1 MTYEEAVTYILN
13 IPKFTRKNSASHTKT
28 LLGLLGNPQEAV
40 KVIHVAGTNGKGS
53 VCAYLDAMLRSER
66 KTNGAYL
73 RLASSCERSTRGI
86 VIDGQMPISDD
97 AICRCI

>member
-53 VCAYLDAMLRSER
+53 VCAYLDAMLRSEGKR
-66 KTNGAYL
+66 TGLFTSPHLVK
-73 RLASSCERSTRGI
+73 
-86 VIDGQMPISDD
+86 DK
-97 AICRCI
+97 

>member
-40 KVIHVAGTNGKGS
+40 KVIHVAGRTWMPCSVRKENGP
-53 VCAYLDAMLRSER
+53 AYL
-66 KTNGAYL
+66 L
-73 RLASSCERSTRGI
+73 RLI
-86 VIDGQMPISDD
+86 L
-97 AICRCI
+97 